1 MAAASLSN
9 ASVKAI
15 VQGECGDPF
24 AVLGP
29 HVIRRARRPAVAI
42 RAFLPNAAQVTVVP
56 AEVGALPQ
64 PMERLHASGLFE
76 AVFADRR
83 ELFGYQL
90 EVRDRDGIAC
100 RCEDA
105 FRFPSAL
112 SDFDLHLLG
121 EGTDYRAYEKLGAH
135 LATVDGVTG
144 VRFAVWAPNAR
155 RVSAVGDWNGW
166 DGRVHPMRLHPGNGL
181 WEIFVPGLETRGA
194 VQVRDPVEE
203 QRAPR
208 PQVGPGRLRVR
219 GARSSH
225 GRDGRRSRL

>member
-1 MAAASLSN
+1 MAAATLSN
-9 ASVKAI
+9 AIVKAI

-24 AVLGP
+24 GVLGP
-29 HVIRRARRPAVAI
+29 HAIRRGRRAAVAI
-42 RAFLPNAAQVTVVP
+42 RAFLPSAVQVAVVP
-56 AEVGALPQ
+56 TEVGALPQ
-64 PMERLHASGLFE
+64 PMERLHAAGLFE

-83 ELFGYQL
+83 EPFGYQL
-90 EVRDRDGIAC
+90 EVRDRDGIVC

-105 FRFPSAL
+105 YRFPSAL

-155 RVSAVGDWNGW
+155 RVSAVGNWNGW

-181 WEIFVPGLETRGA
+181 WEIFIPGLGSGA
-194 VQVRDPVEE
+194 
-203 QRAPR
+203 
-208 PQVGPGRLRVR
+208 LYKY
-219 GARSSH
+219 
-225 GRDGRRSRL
+225 